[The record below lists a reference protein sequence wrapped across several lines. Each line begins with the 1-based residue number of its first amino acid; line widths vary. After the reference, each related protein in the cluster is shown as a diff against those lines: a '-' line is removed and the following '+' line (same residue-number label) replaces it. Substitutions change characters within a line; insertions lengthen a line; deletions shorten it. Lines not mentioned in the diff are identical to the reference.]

1 MDKEA
6 WQATVH
12 RVAESWTRLKRL
24 TMQAELNDKFR
35 FPAQTQSFEESSKLS
50 LCPLKTFLQGLQK
63 SGFV

>member
-24 TMQAELNDKFR
+24 TMQAEL
-35 FPAQTQSFEESSKLS
+35 QVQI
-50 LCPLKTFLQGLQK
+50 
-63 SGFV
+63 SGSDTEL